1 MAFTTQTFLFVVF
14 PVFML
19 IQGLVVLKP
28 IRNLGR
34 VADLALLGCNLCFYA
49 WACFDDVL
57 RLLVYVTMIYVFG
70 LWLGNSQ
77 KKGLKLTLT
86 GEKQG
91 VAKDIPISTLL
102 LVPMAAMIIWIL
114 IHFRYT
120 GLLASIWNFLFRD
133 SLEGKQILAPLGI
146 SFITF
151 SAISYLG
158 DIQKGKA
165 APGDW
170 LDCALYLTF
179 FPKVVSG
186 PIVLWRDF
194 APQIRQRNVT
204 LDGVAQGVSRIMIG
218 FAKKLILADTF
229 GSCIA
234 SVGRAMDRPTV
245 WGLSLL
251 YMFQIYYDFSG
262 YSDIAIGLSRLL
274 GFSVKENFQFPY
286 LSCSITEFWRRWHI
300 SLGTWFREYVY
311 FPLGGSRRGKTRTLV
326 NVGIVFFLTG
336 VWHGAGW
343 SYMLWGTINGVCN
356 MVEKVISD
364 RKWYQKIPRLV
375 KWFVTMVITF
385 FCWQVF
391 RFEDLGQCLE
401 WFRVMFGLTTFE
413 TLSYTW
419 QYYFDTR
426 MVFLMLVAM
435 LGCTVLGLP
444 KVQNLGQRIYASKW
458 GYGICQVGLLV
469 LFGISVLFMVNSTYS
484 PFIYF
489 QY

>member
-34 VADLALLGCNLCFYA
+34 VADFALLGCNLCFYA

-70 LWLGNSQ
+70 RWLGNSQ
-77 KKGLKLTLT
+77 KKGRKLTLT
-86 GEKQG
+86 GEKQAA
-91 VAKDIPISTLL
+91 AKDIPISTLL

-186 PIVLWRDF
+186 PIVL
-194 APQIRQRNVT
+194 
-204 LDGVAQGVSRIMIG
+204 
-218 FAKKLILADTF
+218 
-229 GSCIA
+229 
-234 SVGRAMDRPTV
+234 
-245 WGLSLL
+245 
-251 YMFQIYYDFSG
+251 
-262 YSDIAIGLSRLL
+262 
-274 GFSVKENFQFPY
+274 
-286 LSCSITEFWRRWHI
+286 
-300 SLGTWFREYVY
+300 
-311 FPLGGSRRGKTRTLV
+311 
-326 NVGIVFFLTG
+326 
-336 VWHGAGW
+336 
-343 SYMLWGTINGVCN
+343 
-356 MVEKVISD
+356 
-364 RKWYQKIPRLV
+364 
-375 KWFVTMVITF
+375 
-385 FCWQVF
+385 
-391 RFEDLGQCLE
+391 
-401 WFRVMFGLTTFE
+401 
-413 TLSYTW
+413 
-419 QYYFDTR
+419 
-426 MVFLMLVAM
+426 
-435 LGCTVLGLP
+435 
-444 KVQNLGQRIYASKW
+444 
-458 GYGICQVGLLV
+458 
-469 LFGISVLFMVNSTYS
+469 
-484 PFIYF
+484 
-489 QY
+489 